1 MLRKI
6 SSIYRVNGWYQNAD
20 SQNMQIADYKPDL
33 GTKNQNVSKK
43 LIKVNKQLIKVSK
56 QLMKSKQTADKR
68 SRQKADK

>member
-33 GTKNQNVSKK
+33 ATKKSKCK
-43 LIKVNKQLIKVSK
+43 QTADKVNKQLKKVIK
-56 QLMKSKQTADKR
+56 
-68 SRQKADK
+68 